1 MGASSYLPFRRRR
14 IESVMTEIN
23 TAVENYDVGFID
35 FEDENLALD
44 RHWFLKLLHSITD
57 RFGARQ
63 LELRAMN
70 GLFPP
75 SLDAEVIAAMKS
87 AGFKTL
93 NLSLGT
99 TSAAQLNRFQR
110 PDIRQAFDDVLSL
123 CAINELDAVGYI
135 IIAAPDQNA
144 ADSVA
149 DLLFLARKRV
159 LAGVSVFYPA
169 PGSVD
174 YEYCEKLGILPPE
187 FSCMRSS
194 ALPLSHTT
202 SRLESVTLLRLGR
215 ILNFMK
221 SLLDQDFN
229 IPEPSPVREKIDNPE
244 NRIESGKQLLQHFL
258 HDGKIRGTT
267 PDGTVFD
274 HRIAEHLTKQ
284 FLEGIKRIHL
294 CGVTS

>member
-1 MGASSYLPFRRRR
+1 
-14 IESVMTEIN
+14 
-23 TAVENYDVGFID
+23 
-35 FEDENLALD
+35 
-44 RHWFLKLLHSITD
+44 
-57 RFGARQ
+57 
-63 LELRAMN
+63 
-70 GLFPP
+70 
-75 SLDAEVIAAMKS
+75 MKS

-99 TSAAQLNRFQR
+99 TSAAQLKRFQR
-110 PDIRQAFDDVLSL
+110 PDIRQAFDDVLNL

-174 YEYCEKLGILPPE
+174 YEYCEKSGILPPE

-221 SLLDQDFN
+221 SLLDRDSR
-229 IPEPSPVREKIDNPE
+229 IPEPSNTPE
-244 NRIESGKQLLQHFL
+244 DRIESGKQLLQHFL

-267 PDGTVFD
+267 PDGTVFE

-284 FLEGIKRIHL
+284 FLEGIKKIHL
-294 CGVTS
+294 RGYQS